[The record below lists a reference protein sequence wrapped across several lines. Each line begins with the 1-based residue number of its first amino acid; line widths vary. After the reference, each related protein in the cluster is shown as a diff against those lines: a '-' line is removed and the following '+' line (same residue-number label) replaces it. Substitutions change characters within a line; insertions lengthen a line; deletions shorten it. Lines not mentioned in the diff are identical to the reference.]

1 MTLGFQFQ
9 ALDRHGGVRRGFLP
23 AASQAEAAAR
33 LRAEGLT
40 PVRLRAANGGASLIA
55 ARRLSGAQL
64 AELLFLL
71 GELSAAGSNLT
82 TGLSVLRSQATAGA
96 RAALLIE
103 LQRRIASGER
113 ASEAFANALGTRA
126 THVSALIAA
135 GETSGDLAGALR
147 AAAGQIERDQ
157 ALRAAFWSA
166 VSYPLFILVATGV
179 ALLVLLGVVAP
190 SLEPLLAELD
200 ANVGPAIRMFVGLS
214 ALLREGWPLLL
225 AGLGVAAVAI
235 GWSWRAGA
243 LTPWVDKLALDGPAR
258 GVSRRLIYGR
268 AAAVLGRLMA
278 AGVPAPQAFRLA
290 VGTVP
295 MRLARTRLETA
306 AGGIYQGA
314 AVSTALGACAGM
326 PLAIRRMAEV
336 GEQSGGLGPM
346 LERAGDLEQAA
357 ALRRIEATAKWLGPA
372 LIVLLGGLIGSIMAA
387 LLGAVSSLGSAVL
400 N

>member
-1 MTLGFQFQ
+1 
-9 ALDRHGGVRRGFLP
+9 LDRQGGVRRGFLP

-40 PVRLRAANGGASLIA
+40 PVRLRAAEGGAGLSA
-55 ARRLSGAQL
+55 VRRLNGAQL
-64 AELLFLL
+64 AEQLFLL
-71 GELSAAGSNLT
+71 GELAGAGSSLT
-82 TGLSVLRSQATAGA
+82 TGLSVLRAQATGP
-96 RAALLIE
+96 RAALLAE

-135 GETSGDLAGALR
+135 GETSGDLPGALR
-147 AAAGQIERDQ
+147 TAAAQIERDQ
-157 ALRAAFWSA
+157 ALRGAFWSA
-166 VSYPLFILVATGV
+166 VSYPLFILVATAV

-200 ANVGPAIRMFVGLS
+200 ANVGPAIRIFVGLS
-214 ALLREGWPLLL
+214 ALLRQGWPLLL
-225 AGLGVAAVAI
+225 IGSGVVIVALGWA
-235 GWSWRAGA
+235 WRVGA
-243 LTPWVDKLALDGPAR
+243 LTPWLDKLALDGPAR

-295 MRLARTRLETA
+295 MRLARTRLEAA

-336 GEQSGGLGPM
+336 GEQSGGLGSM

-357 ALRRIEATAKWLGPA
+357 ALRRIEATANWLGPA